1 MSDNYKRFQNVWDP
15 TKTDS
20 PKRTRE
26 ACTRCRHKRAKCD
39 GQRPCCRCRRV
50 HAECIYRQTTSTA
63 LKEQEVLRFVPTLNK
78 PGFEVVQLDS
88 AKDNSTPFQM
98 TYQTESDFHLGNPE
112 NFSKESKK
120 CNVKLIKN
128 STRTLITNT
137 SQFTF
142 F

>member
-1 MSDNYKRFQNVWDP
+1 MSEDYKRFQNVWNP

-20 PKRTRE
+20 SKRTRE

-50 HAECIYRQTTSTA
+50 HAECIYRQTMSTA

-88 AKDNSTPFQM
+88 AEDNSTPFQT
-98 TYQTESDFHLGNPE
+98 TYQTESG
-112 NFSKESKK
+112 
-120 CNVKLIKN
+120 
-128 STRTLITNT
+128 
-137 SQFTF
+137 
-142 F
+142 